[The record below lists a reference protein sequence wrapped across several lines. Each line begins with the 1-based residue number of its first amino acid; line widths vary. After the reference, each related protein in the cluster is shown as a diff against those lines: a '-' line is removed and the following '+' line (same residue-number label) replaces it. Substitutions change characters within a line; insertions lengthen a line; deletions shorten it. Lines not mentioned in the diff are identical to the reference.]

1 MTKNLMKLQWI
12 EKTKITKYA
21 PGVDPNDPKAQPYEV
36 LESSRELS
44 PDETAKAVAMVES
57 MKLGQ
62 IEQLDEQI
70 VQKRKNLKNL
80 NRGEMKHADH

>member
-62 IEQLDEQI
+62 IASLDEQI
-70 VQKRKNLKNL
+70 DRKRKNLKKL
-80 NRGEMKHADH
+80 HKVK

>member
-1 MTKNLMKLQWI
+1 MNPMKIQWI
-12 EKTKITKYA
+12 EKTKISKYE
-21 PGVDPNDPKAQPYEV
+21 PGVDPNDPAAVPYEIV
-36 LESSRELS
+36 ETTRELS
-44 PDETAKAVAMVES
+44 EEEVAKAVAMIER